1 MQKPPIDFGKNLCAP
16 CQPVEILDRQ
26 VNVDKGMMTML
37 VKVCWERDGIQE
49 ETWESELQMRIDY
62 SELFRGVI
70 GEFGDSNSGSNSL
83 LVGESCHDPNSGPS
97 DIQRGPKSFQEAQG
111 ILL

>member
-1 MQKPPIDFGKNLCAP
+1 M
-16 CQPVEILDRQ
+16 EILDRQ

-97 DIQRGPKSFQEAQG
+97 DIQRSPKSFLEAQG